1 MFRPKVAING
11 FGRIGRLSFR
21 ALTDANKVD
30 IVAINDITDTKT
42 LSHLLKY
49 DSVQMHFHGEVY
61 PEPDA
66 IVVNG
71 RKIRCFAIKEPSK
84 LPWSELGVDIVLES
98 SGKFTTRVLAME
110 HIHAGAKK
118 VIISAPA
125 DKDVKTIVMG
135 VNDSSLTNEDIIIS
149 NASCTTNCLAPML
162 KVLDDHWGIE
172 SGFISTVH
180 AYTSDQRLHDSPHKD
195 LRRARAATVSIIPT
209 STGAAKAATMVLPQ
223 LKGKLYGKAIRVP
236 VPDGSLTD
244 VVCRLKKQTTREEI
258 NAAFLKTAQ
267 GVFKGVV
274 EYTDEPIV
282 SVDIIGNR
290 HSVVFDS
297 LLTEVMGYDVNIV
310 GWYDNEGGY
319 SWRVADLIAR
329 MGELMVG

>member
-1 MFRPKVAING
+1 MPRPKVAING

-30 IVAINDITDTKT
+30 IVAINDITDPKT
-42 LSHLLKY
+42 LGHLLKY
-49 DSVQMHFHGEVY
+49 DSVQLHFHGEVY
-61 PEPDA
+61 AEQDA
-66 IVVNG
+66 LIVNG
-71 RKIRCFAIKEPSK
+71 KKIKCFSIKEPAK
-84 LPWSELGVDIVLES
+84 LPWAELGVDIVLES
-98 SGKFTTRVLAME
+98 TGKFTSRVAVLE
-110 HIHAGAKK
+110 HINAGAKR

-135 VNDSSLTNEDIIIS
+135 VNDDSLTKEDIIIS

-162 KVLDDHWGIE
+162 KVLDDNWGIE
-172 SGFISTVH
+172 SGFVTTVH

-209 STGAAKAATMVLPQ
+209 STGAAKAATIVLPQ

-244 VVCRLKKQTTREEI
+244 IVCRLKKQATKEEI

-267 GVFKGVV
+267 GIFKGII
-274 EYTDEPIV
+274 EYTEDPIV
-282 SVDIIGNR
+282 SVDIIGNH

-297 LLTEVMGYDVNIV
+297 LLTVVMGYDVNIV

-329 MGELMVG
+329 MGELMG